1 MKKKIFKYNFVY
13 YLAIIY
19 SILIFGIYL
28 YINITKEYF
37 ENVSLKL
44 SIINLI
50 TNNLVFIPFLLSIIF
65 LVKKSF
71 KSFLFLNVGLITF
84 SLVLLMG
91 ISNRNSNNGSS
102 DYYSF
107 DLTALIIN
115 LSILIIVNF
124 FKSKKLQSDEIDKIG
139 EKEIL

>member
-107 DLTALIIN
+107 DLTALTIN

>member
-1 MKKKIFKYNFVY
+1 MKQQVFKNNFLY